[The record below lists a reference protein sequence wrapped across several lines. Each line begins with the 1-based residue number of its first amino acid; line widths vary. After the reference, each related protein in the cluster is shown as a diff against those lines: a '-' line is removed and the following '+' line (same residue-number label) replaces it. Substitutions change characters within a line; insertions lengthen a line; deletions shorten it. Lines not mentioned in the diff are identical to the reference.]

1 MVPEWWRESL
11 HIPAPGSSTSPPM
24 EPLLSLLANVRTDY
38 HAQGLRTAALA
49 ADVRSMAFRR
59 AMERLDNS
67 SPAYAFATLSPRQW
81 WRALRLL
88 GIREPSFMARSAL
101 PERECEAALAPANV
115 TQLFERSLRWR
126 MLTVGGLK
134 GSGMHLHVDNPP
146 FSSWHVQ
153 LRGRKRF
160 TLCRPTRPLKCSST
174 TLEPLASLYYPSSY
188 AHSTHTLDD
197 GAISLSR
204 SLITPSHAARTA
216 DALGRFFGCF
226 PAGSGSALIAAYP
239 MAYPRLCA
247 ALRPCLRRLALWGHG
262 VDAVG
267 RVD

>member
-1 MVPEWWRESL
+1 MVVPLDWWREAL
-11 HIPAPGSSTSPPM
+11 HLPPERSTSPPL
-24 EPLLSLLANVRTDY
+24 EPLLSLFANVRTDY

-101 PERECEAALAPANV
+101 PERECEAALGPANV
-115 TQLFERSLRWR
+115 TQLFEQSLRWR

-160 TLCRPTRPLKCSST
+160 TLCRPTYPLKCSST

-204 SLITPSHAARTA
+204 SLITPGHAARTA
-216 DALGRFFGCF
+216 EALGRFFGCF
-226 PAGSGSALIAAYP
+226 SAGSGSLIATDP

-267 RVD
+267 RVG